1 MEADS
6 WWKELWTP
14 KTFNKFSFVAN
25 VVWITI
31 ATVFA
36 AIFLDIEINEPS
48 RFDWSCALNNADA
61 DGSIQGNCFVEYEGL
76 YNKLSVPP
84 YGFVIVNF
92 SLPFIVCVIYSVFAK
107 PIVTRVS
114 SLVNRADVER
124 GQNET
129 VNPRSAA
136 ARRQRKLLPA
146 YFCQLITRLCLG
158 IVFIVFLQTEVFYPR
173 NFPSN
178 FNCIVMRGAV
188 NQTANATGNAQTQTF
203 ECNTQRAHKK
213 TSWMYALGEVDRIF
227 AVILLI
233 EIFIIFL
240 RGRKV
245 GKQFMNDL
253 QFYTNYLKSNY
264 DNQEKPPSEPN
275 LQQELIR
282 QQHSSR
288 LSNHSASESSKVPGC
303 SPRVPATVQV
313 DDFVYITSDASKT
326 SARDRYLVVS
336 IDGSWCNV
344 RKFTGSQLRST
355 SYRIKLSECY
365 RVPGQIEPTPK
376 LSRRYS
382 SDSDEN
388 IDEETAFSSVPQS
401 PRYVVPTQTPEALAA
416 PPSPP
421 TDASQTP
428 NSPFVPNG
436 NVPVSSMVSSICEH
450 QDSVTLPD
458 SPCADEVDVPA
469 TDPPISPTIPGPRR
483 SGRLTRPPAYL
494 KDYVS

>member
-1 MEADS
+1 
-6 WWKELWTP
+6 
-14 KTFNKFSFVAN
+14 
-25 VVWITI
+25 
-31 ATVFA
+31 
-36 AIFLDIEINEPS
+36 
-48 RFDWSCALNNADA
+48 
-61 DGSIQGNCFVEYEGL
+61 
-76 YNKLSVPP
+76 
-84 YGFVIVNF
+84 
-92 SLPFIVCVIYSVFAK
+92 
-107 PIVTRVS
+107 
-114 SLVNRADVER
+114 
-124 GQNET
+124 
-129 VNPRSAA
+129 
-136 ARRQRKLLPA
+136 
-146 YFCQLITRLCLG
+146 
-158 IVFIVFLQTEVFYPR
+158 
-173 NFPSN
+173 
-178 FNCIVMRGAV
+178 MRGAV
-188 NQTANATGNAQTQTF
+188 NQTANATGNSQTQTF

-365 RVPGQIEPTPK
+365 PVPGQIEPTPK

-483 SGRLTRPPAYL
+483 SGRLTRLPAYL
-494 KDYVS
+494 KDYVT